1 MGRHSERPD
10 QGPTADDDGNLVE
23 LVFDGEILDIIVT
36 RPAPPAGAD
45 SRWDDLDQ
53 DDDDDWDDDGDDD
66 GD

>member
-45 SRWDDLDQ
+45 SRWDDPDDEG
-53 DDDDDWDDDGDDD
+53 DDDDEDDDE
-66 GD
+66 

>member
-1 MGRHSERPD
+1 MGRHTERPE

-45 SRWDDLDQ
+45 SRWDDPDA
-53 DDDDDWDDDGDDD
+53 DDEADWGDEDD
-66 GD
+66 

>member
-1 MGRHSERPD
+1 MGRHTERPD

-45 SRWDDLDQ
+45 SRWDDPDE
-53 DDDDDWDDDGDDD
+53 DDEEDGWGDEDD
-66 GD
+66 

>member
-36 RPAPPAGAD
+36 RPAAPAGAD

-53 DDDDDWDDDGDDD
+53 DDEDDDWDDDDD
-66 GD
+66 